1 MVTLQGETL
10 GRKFSAQLRCLPRS
24 CHVGEVLPPML
35 GEAAVF
41 VLAAWTSR
49 ILNDTADQGK
59 GAWGEGVGVL
69 DVNVAMTNS
78 NVMCCSDAIF
88 CGVCNAERGK
98 RNDPFSSNINDR
110 KEATGKNYTFELST
124 FLPYCQV

>member
-1 MVTLQGETL
+1 M
-10 GRKFSAQLRCLPRS
+10 KIQLRCLPHS
-24 CHVGEVLPPML
+24 CHVDEVLPPML

-41 VLAAWTSR
+41 VPAAWTSR

-98 RNDPFSSNINDR
+98 R
-110 KEATGKNYTFELST
+110 
-124 FLPYCQV
+124 